1 MALGLDGTF
10 WATANRPTSL
20 LFAHMKRELRLSP
33 ESRGDRAPGLG
44 WERSIKRPFHRVLQ
58 NPEQE
63 FQNCVRLTRYR
74 DGPSGETSIS

>member
-10 WATANRPTSL
+10 LATAKSPTSL
-20 LFAHMKRELRLSP
+20 LFAHMKRELRLYH

-44 WERSIKRPFHRVLQ
+44 WERSVERPSHRVLE
-58 NPEQE
+58 NPDQE
-63 FQNCVRLTRYR
+63 FQNCMRLTRYR